1 MEENKIPFPEE
12 ITHLAR
18 INAILEKALD
28 KAENSVGQLEREYR
42 DAKRYMAD
50 NRGEIDPDEMFQ
62 NELLLKQTDRTGAFA
77 AEGRNRLVRLKES
90 PYFARIDFLEEGSSH
105 AETYYIGRF
114 AFQYD
119 REPLIFDWRAPV
131 AGLFYD
137 FENGPAG
144 FEAPAGYIGG
154 ELTGKRQFKIT
165 AGVLEYAL
173 ESSGNV
179 RDEVLLKELNHTSDE
194 KMKSIISTIQKE
206 QNRIIR
212 NEKAETLIIQGA
224 AGSGKTS
231 IALHRIAYL
240 LYRFQD
246 RLRSREV
253 TILSPNKVF
262 GDYISNVIPEL
273 GEEPISGTS
282 LSDIAHHQLEK
293 VIGFLPEEDPLK
305 KMDKGRAER
314 IRFKSSM
321 RFLRLINEYK
331 KQLPYA
337 VFSPEEYRFGVFHV
351 TKEWIR
357 ARFLAYEGQPVKRRL
372 ELAAEDILER
382 LRTEN
387 IREETL
393 PRSAQIRKSL
403 EAMLIIKNP
412 LAVYKDFYIKM
423 GIADFF
429 VMPAAKT
436 LAWEDVFP
444 FLYLYGVFEGFREN
458 GITKHLVI
466 DEMQDYTPVQ
476 FAVLNEMF
484 RCPKTILGDFGQV
497 INPNHLHTLK
507 DMRSLYKNAEFV
519 MLNKSYRST
528 WEIIQFAKRICPNDL
543 IEPVERHGEE
553 PDVICC
559 ADRKEEIRQIKKEIH
574 RFAAGPNASMGILM
588 RTNEEAERMAE
599 LLSEDCEVNRI
610 APESTAFVNGVSIAS
625 IQMSK
630 GLEFDEVIVPDVAQD
645 TYRTE
650 KDRGLLYIACTRAM
664 HRLTVMYA
672 GERSKLL
679 AGEGESLRR
688 PEKL

>member
-77 AEGRNRLVRLKES
+77 AEGRKRLVRLKES

-240 LYRFQD
+240 LYRFQN
-246 RLRSREV
+246 RLHSREV

-321 RFLRLINEYK
+321 RFLRLINE
-331 KQLPYA
+331 
-337 VFSPEEYRFGVFHV
+337 
-351 TKEWIR
+351 I
-357 ARFLAYEGQPVKRRL
+357 
-372 ELAAEDILER
+372 
-382 LRTEN
+382 
-387 IREETL
+387 
-393 PRSAQIRKSL
+393 
-403 EAMLIIKNP
+403 
-412 LAVYKDFYIKM
+412 
-423 GIADFF
+423 
-429 VMPAAKT
+429 
-436 LAWEDVFP
+436 
-444 FLYLYGVFEGFREN
+444 
-458 GITKHLVI
+458 
-466 DEMQDYTPVQ
+466 
-476 FAVLNEMF
+476 
-484 RCPKTILGDFGQV
+484 
-497 INPNHLHTLK
+497 
-507 DMRSLYKNAEFV
+507 
-519 MLNKSYRST
+519 
-528 WEIIQFAKRICPNDL
+528 
-543 IEPVERHGEE
+543 
-553 PDVICC
+553 
-559 ADRKEEIRQIKKEIH
+559 
-574 RFAAGPNASMGILM
+574 
-588 RTNEEAERMAE
+588 
-599 LLSEDCEVNRI
+599 
-610 APESTAFVNGVSIAS
+610 
-625 IQMSK
+625 
-630 GLEFDEVIVPDVAQD
+630 
-645 TYRTE
+645 
-650 KDRGLLYIACTRAM
+650 
-664 HRLTVMYA
+664 
-672 GERSKLL
+672 
-679 AGEGESLRR
+679 
-688 PEKL
+688 

>member
-194 KMKSIISTIQKE
+194 KMKSIFSTIQKE

-231 IALHRIAYL
+231 TGSPICCTA
-240 LYRFQD
+240 
-246 RLRSREV
+246 SRTGSV
-253 TILSPNKVF
+253 
-262 GDYISNVIPEL
+262 
-273 GEEPISGTS
+273 
-282 LSDIAHHQLEK
+282 
-293 VIGFLPEEDPLK
+293 
-305 KMDKGRAER
+305 
-314 IRFKSSM
+314 
-321 RFLRLINEYK
+321 
-331 KQLPYA
+331 
-337 VFSPEEYRFGVFHV
+337 
-351 TKEWIR
+351 
-357 ARFLAYEGQPVKRRL
+357 PVK
-372 ELAAEDILER
+372 
-382 LRTEN
+382 
-387 IREETL
+387 
-393 PRSAQIRKSL
+393 
-403 EAMLIIKNP
+403 
-412 LAVYKDFYIKM
+412 
-423 GIADFF
+423 
-429 VMPAAKT
+429 
-436 LAWEDVFP
+436 
-444 FLYLYGVFEGFREN
+444 
-458 GITKHLVI
+458 
-466 DEMQDYTPVQ
+466 
-476 FAVLNEMF
+476 
-484 RCPKTILGDFGQV
+484 
-497 INPNHLHTLK
+497 
-507 DMRSLYKNAEFV
+507 
-519 MLNKSYRST
+519 
-528 WEIIQFAKRICPNDL
+528 
-543 IEPVERHGEE
+543 
-553 PDVICC
+553 
-559 ADRKEEIRQIKKEIH
+559 
-574 RFAAGPNASMGILM
+574 
-588 RTNEEAERMAE
+588 
-599 LLSEDCEVNRI
+599 
-610 APESTAFVNGVSIAS
+610 
-625 IQMSK
+625 
-630 GLEFDEVIVPDVAQD
+630 
-645 TYRTE
+645 
-650 KDRGLLYIACTRAM
+650 
-664 HRLTVMYA
+664 
-672 GERSKLL
+672 
-679 AGEGESLRR
+679 
-688 PEKL
+688 